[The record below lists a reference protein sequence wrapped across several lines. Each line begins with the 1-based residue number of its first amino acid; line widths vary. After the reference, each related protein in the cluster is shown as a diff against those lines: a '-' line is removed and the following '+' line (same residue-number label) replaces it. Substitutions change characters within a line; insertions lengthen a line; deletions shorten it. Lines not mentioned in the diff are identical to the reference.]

1 MNFNT
6 LNAKQCD
13 AFLAVTE
20 TGGFDLAAHRLCIT
34 ASAVTLRIQ
43 TLERTL
49 GHLLLIR
56 ERPCRVT
63 QAGQALLHYLQHRRL
78 LEQQLRQD
86 LDRKSA
92 ASEFYQIHIASN
104 AHSLATWLL
113 PTLRDSLIAE
123 KITLH
128 FKIDDRSQTHQL
140 LESGLVNACISTQE
154 NAMNGCIAHVIG
166 AMHYRMVA
174 TPEFAAQ
181 WFKSTI
187 DREQLRLAPAIIYNT
202 EDQLH
207 HHVMLKYFGL
217 NQQSYPQHHI
227 PSSSAFAEA
236 IFQGLGFGLLPE
248 YQIGARLANT
258 ELIEILPQ
266 CQTKMMLYWHHW
278 KQQSNA
284 LDVLTQVLIH
294 HAQQQMNHKQV
305 P

>member
-92 ASEFYQIHIASN
+92 ASE
-104 AHSLATWLL
+104 
-113 PTLRDSLIAE
+113 
-123 KITLH
+123 
-128 FKIDDRSQTHQL
+128 
-140 LESGLVNACISTQE
+140 
-154 NAMNGCIAHVIG
+154 
-166 AMHYRMVA
+166 
-174 TPEFAAQ
+174 
-181 WFKSTI
+181 
-187 DREQLRLAPAIIYNT
+187 
-202 EDQLH
+202 
-207 HHVMLKYFGL
+207 
-217 NQQSYPQHHI
+217 
-227 PSSSAFAEA
+227 
-236 IFQGLGFGLLPE
+236 
-248 YQIGARLANT
+248 
-258 ELIEILPQ
+258 
-266 CQTKMMLYWHHW
+266 LY
-278 KQQSNA
+278 
-284 LDVLTQVLIH
+284 
-294 HAQQQMNHKQV
+294 
-305 P
+305 